1 MPMIKEYNILI
12 SSVGGQGGVTLARII
27 SEAAVSQG
35 LRVRVGETLG
45 MAQRGGS
52 VQSHVRLGENV
63 YGPLIPRGRSDVLLS
78 LEPAEALR
86 VVKYIGRRTTVIMNT
101 FPMLPISVMLKEA
114 TYPRIEDITRRLTEI
129 GGKTYTID
137 ATELAKEAG
146 APESL
151 NIVMLGCYMALG
163 EQVLRLGV
171 VMDAISSN
179 MRGRN
184 LEGNLRAFE
193 MGMSKMK
200 ELISK

>member
-1 MPMIKEYNILI
+1 MIKEYNILI

-27 SEAAVSQG
+27 SEAAMSQG
-35 LRVRVGETLG
+35 LKVRVGETLG

-86 VVKYIGRRTTVIMNT
+86 VAKYIGRETTVIVNT
-101 FPMLPISVMLKEA
+101 LPMLPISVMLKEA
-114 TYPRIEDITRRLTEI
+114 TYPRIEEVVQMLMKI
-129 GGKTYTID
+129 GGKIYALD

-151 NIVMLGCYMALG
+151 NIVILGSFMALG
-163 EQVLRLGV
+163 ERVLSLEAVR
-171 VMDAISSN
+171 DALSRN

-193 MGMSKMK
+193 MGMYKMR
-200 ELISK
+200 ELILKP

>member
-1 MPMIKEYNILI
+1 MIKEYNILI

-27 SEAAVSQG
+27 SEAAMSQG
-35 LRVRVGETLG
+35 VKVRVGETLG

-86 VVKYIGRRTTVIMNT
+86 VAKYIGRETTVIVNT
-101 FPMLPISVMLKEA
+101 VPMLPISVMLKEA
-114 TYPRIEDITRRLTEI
+114 TYPRIEEIVQMLMKI
-129 GGKTYTID
+129 GGKIYALD

-151 NIVMLGCYMALG
+151 NIVILGSFMALG
-163 EQVLRLGV
+163 ERVLGLEAVR
-171 VMDAISSN
+171 DALSRN

-193 MGMSKMK
+193 MGMYKMR
-200 ELISK
+200 ELILKP

>member
-1 MPMIKEYNILI
+1 MIKEYNILI

-27 SEAAVSQG
+27 SEAAMSQG
-35 LRVRVGETLG
+35 LKVRVGETLG

-86 VVKYIGRRTTVIMNT
+86 VAKYIGRETTVIVNT
-101 FPMLPISVMLKEA
+101 LPMLPISVMLKEA
-114 TYPRIEDITRRLTEI
+114 TYPRIEEIVQMLMKI
-129 GGKTYTID
+129 GGKIYALD

-151 NIVMLGCYMALG
+151 NIVILGSFMALG
-163 EQVLRLGV
+163 ERVLSLEAVR
-171 VMDAISSN
+171 DALSRN

-193 MGMSKMK
+193 MGMYKMR
-200 ELISK
+200 ELILKP

>member
-1 MPMIKEYNILI
+1 MIKEYNILI

-27 SEAAVSQG
+27 SEAAMSQG
-35 LRVRVGETLG
+35 LKVRVGETLG

-86 VVKYIGRRTTVIMNT
+86 VAKYIGRETTVIVNT
-101 FPMLPISVMLKEA
+101 LPMLPISVMLKEA
-114 TYPRIEDITRRLTEI
+114 TYPRIEEIVQMLMKI
-129 GGKTYTID
+129 GGKIYALD

-151 NIVMLGCYMALG
+151 NIVILGSFMALG
-163 EQVLRLGV
+163 ERVLGLEAVR
-171 VMDAISSN
+171 DALFRN
-179 MRGRN
+179 MQGRN

-193 MGMSKMK
+193 MGMYKMR
-200 ELISK
+200 ELILKP